1 MAKLTKS
8 MLKGIVK
15 ECLVEILSEG
25 LGSEETLSEVSRPL
39 RRAKKTKSRKSIFD
53 QMDKAFDREPR
64 VVDNTRFEN
73 SISIATK
80 TATDD
85 PLLQSILEDTA
96 KTTLQDQMMHES
108 KMPTTAMAGSMPSAS
123 ASSPIGRSSDNAGID
138 ITSLFGDVVE
148 NWGELLDRSAK
159 K

>member
-85 PLLQSILEDTA
+85 PLLQSILED
-96 KTTLQDQMMHES
+96 QMMHES